1 MEYDKSKILWEGS
14 KKELNEGSEEV
25 VVVWLL
31 EEVVVVW
38 LLEEVVVVVW
48 LLEGLDE

>member
-25 VVVWLL
+25 MIVGVLL
-31 EEVVVVW
+31 E
-38 LLEEVVVVVW
+38 LE
-48 LLEGLDE
+48 LELELELDE